1 MDLRERLMPCISSSH
16 AETCAAKVHRPA
28 FNPAQVLDALADHE
42 PLTSK
47 PAGTG
52 VRRITAHVN
61 GGPFTAGGLPG
72 RNGIAVLEACFVPA
86 ATLFWK
92 GGPMSN

>member
-42 PLTSK
+42 PLTPEVELHTDQLSI
-47 PAGTG
+47 PESVARLVEFLDRLSPQEAEG
-52 VRRITAHVN
+52 VSI
-61 GGPFTAGGLPG
+61 
-72 RNGIAVLEACFVPA
+72 
-86 ATLFWK
+86 
-92 GGPMSN
+92 